1 MPRGRPKAKAEK
13 ATNELLEKILFVGS
27 VLKDQGSV
35 NETHI
40 LLSNGYAVAFNGI
53 VASGCSISTNIYA
66 APNYTLL
73 VAALAKCG
81 EEYSIEPEDLIEI
94 KPIFNTYC
102 NKLKITSG
110 KFKAIVPCL
119 DPNLINVTHIDPN
132 IAPIND
138 DFKIAL
144 AATGALASENGQT
157 IHSASILMNGQSL
170 ISTENGVL
178 LFEYWHGCNLPT
190 DIAIPKA
197 LVAPL
202 TKTTKK
208 LKGFGCS
215 NSTVTF
221 YFEDGSWI
229 RSQIFSEKW
238 PDLGRIINVQSNP
251 FDPPKD
257 LWEGLTAVEKHS
269 VDGLV
274 YFDNGVLRSHPN
286 NSVGAS
292 YEVKGLPKGPIFNIK
307 QLMFIKDYVKQI
319 DFFVQGGKMTMFYG
333 DKCRGAI
340 AGRVQG

>member
-1 MPRGRPKAKAEK
+1 MPRGRPKSKST
-13 ATNELLEKILFVGS
+13 ATNELLQSLLFVGS

-53 VASGCSISTNIYA
+53 VASGTKITSDIFAAANYSLLIS
-66 APNYTLL
+66 
-73 VAALAKCG
+73 ALAKCG
-81 EEYSIEPEDLIEI
+81 EEYSIVQEG
-94 KPIFNTYC
+94 

-110 KFKAIVPCL
+110 KFRAIVPCL
-119 DPNLINVTHIDPN
+119 DPILINVTHIDPN

-144 AATGALASENGQT
+144 EATGALASDNGQT

-178 LFEYWHGCNLPT
+178 LFEYWHGCDLPT
-190 DIAIPKA
+190 NIAIPKA

-208 LKGFGCS
+208 LVGFGCS
-215 NSTVTF
+215 DTTVTF
-221 YFEDGSWI
+221 YFEDNSWI
-229 RSQIFSEKW
+229 RSQLFSEKW
-238 PDLGRIINVQSNP
+238 PDLERILNVESKP
-251 FDPPKD
+251 FDVPKD
-257 LWEGLTAVEKHS
+257 LWEGMVAVSPHS
-269 VDGLV
+269 IDNLV
-274 YFDNGVLRSHPN
+274 YFGNGVLYSASN
-286 NSVGAS
+286 ELMGAS

-307 QLMFIKDYVKQI
+307 QLMFIKDYAKQI
-319 DFFVQGGKMTMFYG
+319 DFFAQGGKMTYFLG
-333 DKCRGAI
+333 DKCRGVI